1 MQRSIPDA
9 NKHAIFY
16 QLGQAN
22 QAFRAL
28 YPGERPDR
36 QPVHTVYGGAGLFR
50 YNTAGVLAKKAL
62 EAMQLYAP
70 DFATFGR
77 IFQLEGAEALPE
89 EPSAVRELEA
99 ELQAR
104 SAGERKNHPGWL
116 SFEVYHKTLRKLRT
130 EAVEDFRID
139 FEDGFGN
146 RPDPE
151 EDAAAIRAARE
162 VARGLAAGLLPPFIG
177 IRIKPLNDEMK
188 VRSIRTLDLFIT
200 TLVEHAGSLP
210 PGFVVTLPKIMHP
223 GQVTALVRLFERLEE
238 RLQLRPGTLRLEL
251 MIELTQSILAPD
263 GRSMLPRL
271 LDAAEGRCFAA
282 HFGTYDYTASY
293 GITAAWQTMDHPA
306 CRAALDQ
313 MKLAFAGT
321 GVFLS
326 DGATN
331 VMPVAPHREG
341 PGGGPLTGP
350 QREEN
355 DEVVHGAW
363 RTAASHTRGSLI
375 QGFYQGWDL
384 HPAQLPVRYAT
395 CYAFFLEGFQSA
407 AERLKSFLDKAFQA
421 TLVGD
426 IFDDAA
432 TGQGLLN
439 YFLRALNCG
448 AVSLDELAATGLTVD
463 EIQTRSFLKIL
474 DGRRG
479 Q

>member
-1 MQRSIPDA
+1 MESTLYADA
-9 NKHAIFY
+9 GAA
-16 QLGQAN
+16 LDALTVAN
-22 QAFRAL
+22 QAFVKR
-28 YPGERPDR
+28 YPGDRPDR
-36 QPVHTVYGGAGLFR
+36 QPVHTVYGGAHLF
-50 YNTAGVLAKKAL
+50 TAETPRKLGELAMRAL
-62 EAMQLYAP
+62 DAHAH
-70 DFATFGR
+70 DAFAFAR
-77 IFQLEGAEALPE
+77 AVALPGSE
-89 EPSAVRELEA
+89 GLGSHHVFTAQSALFQRDPQGLREADPAAWLAFVVYDRVR
-99 ELQAR
+99 
-104 SAGERKNHPGWL
+104 
-116 SFEVYHKTLRKLRT
+116 RKLQQ